1 VANFLEAL
9 FSKIGE
15 SSEKPPRH
23 PKWREVDLA
32 LTLAG
37 WTWFEP
43 AEIWLNLNGAGGAR
57 AAATDFRAQ
66 FCSYLSARHRRH
78 AELGQDAGAARA
90 TLPGNGTA
98 LERAIEVLKSLAP
111 PTRSPSGAGAEIF
124 VLRYP

>member
-1 VANFLEAL
+1 VANFLEAR

-23 PKWREVDLA
+23 PKWREVNLA

-57 AAATDFRAQ
+57 AAAADLRAQ
-66 FCSYLSARHRRH
+66 FCSYLSARHR
-78 AELGQDAGAARA
+78 G
-90 TLPGNGTA
+90 
-98 LERAIEVLKSLAP
+98 
-111 PTRSPSGAGAEIF
+111 TRSSAKTPEQREQLFQDFMKWNRARESH
-124 VLRYP
+124 